1 MSLCVQFLYL
11 CLYPCTLDCYLTMNA
26 HDPTIARTCY
36 LKPRHLASIRL
47 LLTST
52 ATATLVIAFI
62 LTRNMNCNTLSF
74 CSTHDETSHLQRIRK
89 YAAQIISRLQITANI
104 AIHLILL
111 H

>member
-1 MSLCVQFLYL
+1 
-11 CLYPCTLDCYLTMNA
+11 MNA

-36 LKPRHLASIRL
+36 LNPRHLASIRL

-62 LTRNMNCNTLSF
+62 LTRNINCNTLSF
-74 CSTHDETSHLQRIRK
+74 GFTHDVTSHLQRIRK

-104 AIHLILL
+104 TTRLKSL